1 MRVLV
6 VAAPLQGHLLPL
18 VPLAFAFRD
27 AGHDVLIASGGDALD
42 VDLGGLPTRDIAPG
56 FAFGRIAGRVMLRH
70 PLLARRELA
79 GVGGTAVVGE
89 LFGAANA
96 TFADAVVTAAEA
108 QHPDLVIYEPLAAA
122 GAVAAGR
129 LGAPGVLQENNLF
142 PAPDLVAAVA
152 ASAPMR
158 RFAVGTPAATITV
171 SPPSLVGH
179 RAGMPMRAIPY
190 SGGGD
195 VPEWLLSR
203 GTRPRII
210 VSRSTVSGPGGGDPT
225 AAIIAAAPAVDAEFV
240 LVRPPGKTDQL
251 PANVR
256 TVGRV
261 PLDLVL
267 PYAAGYVHHGGAGSV
282 LGGLSAGV
290 PQLVVPG
297 PGDRRHNAEVVA
309 KRGAGLAVAARA
321 ITAALLTRLIGDEAL
336 AGAAADVRDEMAAMP
351 DPATVVPAIIEIV
364 S

>member
-1 MRVLV
+1 
-6 VAAPLQGHLLPL
+6 
-18 VPLAFAFRD
+18 
-27 AGHDVLIASGGDALD
+27 
-42 VDLGGLPTRDIAPG
+42 
-56 FAFGRIAGRVMLRH
+56 
-70 PLLARRELA
+70 
-79 GVGGTAVVGE
+79 
-89 LFGAANA
+89 
-96 TFADAVVTAAEA
+96 
-108 QHPDLVIYEPLAAA
+108 
-122 GAVAAGR
+122 
-129 LGAPGVLQENNLF
+129 
-142 PAPDLVAAVA
+142 
-152 ASAPMR
+152 MR

-179 RAGMPMRAIPY
+179 RAGMPMRAIFY

-203 GTRPRII
+203 GSRPRII

-240 LVRPPGKTDQL
+240 LVRPSGKTDQL